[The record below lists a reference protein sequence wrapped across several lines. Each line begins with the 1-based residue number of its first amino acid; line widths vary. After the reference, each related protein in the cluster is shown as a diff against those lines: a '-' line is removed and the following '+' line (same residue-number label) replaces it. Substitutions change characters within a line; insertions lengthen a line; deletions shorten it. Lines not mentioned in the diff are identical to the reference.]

1 MKVKLIKD
9 RDTLLDI
16 CNKFE
21 FSLIKQEIELKY
33 NIYDPEIGKLQPYY
47 YVFEEDGNIMGILAV
62 NSKGSHYKNHLQIL
76 FSEVYKQYPGKNATM
91 KMLDWISEKAKQ
103 QGWQGI
109 SIQTLH
115 PVHKKWLENDE
126 YDPIPN
132 DLKQMNDPK
141 DKGDKVVEEYKN
153 LGFEPV
159 SYTSW
164 NGINMKK
171 TFESETAKYCDILNE
186 IAASFDMDQWDEQVN
201 PFIDVIDRQLNSFV
215 HNTKYDYIYILE
227 NNDGFHDFPQ
237 FDFYKERC
245 YVNGEKVKLS
255 NYGWTK
261 NKWKDQET
269 IDVIIED
276 LNQLGESCNC
286 MFCRSMSLISVP
298 KFDTSKVT
306 DMAGMFWGCI
316 SLESVPLFDTS
327 NVLEMYDM
335 FYNCRSLKMIPK
347 FNTHK
352 VLTMENMFGWCKSL
366 ESAPKFNTHKVTS
379 MNDMFK
385 WCYSLVSVPLLD
397 TRSVTSMKDM
407 FTDCNSLSE
416 ETKQEWSSVYNFRI
430 NEMK

>member
-47 YVFEEDGNIMGILAV
+47 YVFEEDGNIMGMLAV

-186 IAASFDMDQWDEQVN
+186 IASAFDMDQWNDQVN
-201 PFIDVIDRQLNSFV
+201 PFTDVIKEYLKPFV
-215 HNTKYDYIYILE
+215 HHTENNWIYILE
-227 NNDGFHDFPQ
+227 NYSNHDFPQ
-237 FDFYKERC
+237 FNFYRERC
-245 YVNGEKVKLS
+245 YVNGEKVELD
-255 NYGWTK
+255 GDGTTE
-261 NKWKDQET
+261 NKWKDKET
-269 IDVIIED
+269 VNVTIED
-276 LNQLGESCNC
+276 LDQLDESCNS
-286 MFCRSMSLISVP
+286 MFFRCHSLVSVP
-298 KFDTSKVT
+298 LFDTSGVE
-306 DMAGMFWGCI
+306 DMSYMFQECR

-327 NVLEMYDM
+327 WVYDM
-335 FYNCRSLKMIPK
+335 D
-347 FNTHK
+347 
-352 VLTMENMFGWCKSL
+352 NMFFRC
-366 ESAPKFNTHKVTS
+366 
-379 MNDMFK
+379 
-385 WCYSLVSVPLLD
+385 
-397 TRSVTSMKDM
+397 R
-407 FTDCNSLSE
+407 SLSE
-416 ETKQEWSSVYNFRI
+416 ETKQAWSSVYDFVT
-430 NEMK
+430 NEKK